1 MDYIVRTV
9 GQLEPLLKGFR
20 KAKKY
25 SQSTL
30 ANRLGISQ
38 QALSALEREPESA
51 SFSRLL
57 QVLAALD
64 VEILLR
70 ERKPNGDEGH
80 PGSW

>member
-1 MDYIVRTV
+1 MDYVVRTAS
-9 GQLEPLLKGFR
+9 QLEPLLRGFR
-20 KAKKY
+20 KARKY

-30 ANRLGISQ
+30 ANRLGVSQ
-38 QALSALEREPESA
+38 QALSALEREPETA

-64 VEILLR
+64 VEIVLR
-70 ERKPNGDEGH
+70 DKTSGGDDGH